1 MKVAFLSCIKNPN
14 MNVHVWILHMI
25 EYPENFICIFMC
37 PNFNFTIIWKCNL
50 NVNLELLVSSN
61 REYI

>member
-1 MKVAFLSCIKNPN
+1 MKLTIPFMFEKSKHECTC
-14 MNVHVWILHMI
+14 MILHMI